1 MTTGFEQDAYRYQ
14 TVEQQ
19 VLSMI
24 DSGVLNMG
32 DRLPSLRGLSREL
45 GVSISTVNQA
55 YVELEGKGVIESRP
69 RSGFF
74 VRRSAP
80 RMPIP
85 ESVSETTKEARP
97 VTRSGLIRTVL
108 EAVGDKKQVPLNVF
122 EPTAD
127 LLPVKDMS
135 RIMTQVMREHP
146 EDALEYDIIPGNV
159 ELRRQI
165 AMLHMEAG
173 CVVSQDDML
182 ITVGCFEAL
191 YIALRTTT
199 RPGDTVLIQAP
210 TYYCFLHLLENLGL
224 RVVEIPSHI
233 DRGVDPADLAAAL
246 RKFDIKACI
255 FSPNYNN
262 PDSSCTPD
270 SAKRKI
276 VNMLGGLNIP
286 IIEDDVST
294 TLHFGPKRPTTMK
307 QYDTRGLVLLCSS
320 FSKTLCPGYR
330 VGWLL
335 PGRFKERAMEVKY
348 TTNVSTPTPTQR
360 AVAEYLRQG
369 RYPRQLKKLRRTI
382 ETQMD
387 IMLRHIGEYF
397 PKGTRVTHPEGGGVL
412 WLELPNNVDSVDLF
426 LEARKNGINIAPGAI
441 FSTQDK
447 FGSHIRL
454 SCTSLWSEPIRAGL
468 ETVGA
473 LATGL
478 QK

>member
-1 MTTGFEQDAYRYQ
+1 MGVLEQDNFRYQ
-14 TVEQQ
+14 TVEKH
-19 VLSMI
+19 LLGMI
-24 DSGVLNMG
+24 DSGALNMG
-32 DRLPSLRGLSREL
+32 DKLPSLRGMSRDL

-55 YVELEGKGVIESRP
+55 YVELEGKGIIESRP

-80 RMPIP
+80 RMPTP
-85 ESVSETTKEARP
+85 DTVCETTDEARP

-108 EAVGDKKQVPLNVF
+108 EAVGDKEMVPLNVF

-127 LLPVKDMS
+127 LLPVKEMS
-135 RIMTQVMREHP
+135 RVMSQVMREHP
-146 EDALEYDIIPGNV
+146 EDALEYDIIPGNA

-165 AMLHMEAG
+165 AMLHMETG
-173 CVVSQDDML
+173 CPVRPDDMI
-182 ITVGCFEAL
+182 ITIGCFEAL
-191 YIALRTTT
+191 YIALRATT
-199 RPGDTVLIQAP
+199 RAGDTVLIQAP

-233 DRGVDPADLAAAL
+233 DRGVDPADLASAL
-246 RKFDIKACI
+246 RRFDIKACI

-270 SAKRKI
+270 SAKREI
-276 VNMLGGLNIP
+276 VNMLGGLDIP

-307 QYDTRGLVLLCSS
+307 QYDEKGLVLLCSS

-330 VGWLL
+330 VGWIL
-335 PGRFKERAMEVKY
+335 PGRFMERAMEVKY
-348 TTNVSTPTPTQR
+348 TTNVCTPTPTQR

-382 ETQMD
+382 ESQMD
-387 IMLRHIGEYF
+387 TMLRHIGDSF
-397 PKGTRVTHPEGGGVL
+397 PRGTRVTHPQGGGVL
-412 WLELPNNVDSVDLF
+412 WLELPGNVDSVDLF
-426 LEARKNGINIAPGAI
+426 FAARENGINIAPGSI

-454 SCTSLWSEPIRAGL
+454 SCTSLWNDSIKNAL
-468 ETVGA
+468 ETVGG
-473 LATGL
+473 LARSL